1 MGPNN
6 VISANRGIAK
16 SEGKEASKVRHK
28 VGYSVSTS
36 YAQLFHTHNTLV
48 LALDSRRHIMAQT
61 GENRVST
68 TEISQIESKSCVL
81 HVVRVDS
88 C

>member
-1 MGPNN
+1 MA
-6 VISANRGIAK
+6 ISANRGIAD
-16 SEGKEASKVRHK
+16 SEGKEQSKVRYNL
-28 VGYSVSTS
+28 GYRVRTS
-36 YAQLFHTHNTLV
+36 DAQVFHTHTTLV